1 MQIKTNRVNILMTVT
16 DYGTRHN
23 ISRIA
28 VNQKIKSGEVNA
40 VKIGSMFLIEDY
52 LNVGKVRRYKN
63 SKI

>member
-1 MQIKTNRVNILMTVT
+1 MKKKTNMVNVLITVT

-28 VNQKIKSGEVNA
+28 VNQKIKSGEIQA
-40 VKIGSMFLIEDY
+40 VRIGSMFLVQDC
-52 LNVGKVRRYKN
+52 LKVGNVRRYKN